1 LRRPLIV
8 LLTLTATFGA
18 ALPTLGCGADEEAAK
33 QKQQAVAAQAAKRE
47 RERKEAKA
55 EAERREAALK
65 ADQVA
70 TACRDRFGDLLAE
83 LHQLDSRLSI
93 GLNFTNYSERVGD
106 ARVAYDE
113 AVEDAA
119 QDDGLDCLTTVGLP
133 MEKALNKYTS
143 AYNIWNDCVSDL
155 YCDNSSIT
163 GRLRTRWDGANEYI
177 QSAEDALD
185 ELATPSEASTGTF
198 DYTHD

>member
-18 ALPTLGCGADEEAAK
+18 SLGCGVDEEAAK
-33 QKQQAVAAQAAKRE
+33 QKQEAVAAQKTKRE
-47 RERKEAKA
+47 RERKDAEAR
-55 EAERREAALK
+55 AERREAALE
-65 ADQVA
+65 AERAA
-70 TACRDRFGDLLAE
+70 TACHDRFDGLLAE

-93 GLNFTNYSERVGD
+93 GLNYANYSERVGD

-113 AVEDAA
+113 AVADTSG
-119 QDDGLDCLTTVGLP
+119 DDGLDCLTTVGLP
-133 MEKALNKYTS
+133 MEQALNKYAS

-163 GRLRTRWDGANEYI
+163 GRLRTRWDSANEYI
-177 QSAEDALD
+177 QSAEDALN
-185 ELATPSEASTGTF
+185 ELAAPSAAGADAV
-198 DYTHD
+198 DYTDD

>member
-1 LRRPLIV
+1 MRRPLIL
-8 LLTLTATFGA
+8 LLTLTATLGA

-33 QKQQAVAAQAAKRE
+33 QKQQAVAAQKAKRE
-47 RERKEAKA
+47 RERREARA
-55 EAERREAALK
+55 EVERREAVLK
-65 ADQVA
+65 AEQAA

-93 GLNFTNYSERVGD
+93 GLNFTSYSERVGD

-113 AVEDAA
+113 AVADASE
-119 QDDGLDCLTTVGLP
+119 DDGLDCLTTVGLP
-133 MEKALNKYTS
+133 MEKALNKYAS

-163 GRLRTRWDGANEYI
+163 SRLRTRWDSANEYI
-177 QSAEDALD
+177 ASAEDALD
-185 ELATPSEASTGTF
+185 ELAAPSDANVGTF